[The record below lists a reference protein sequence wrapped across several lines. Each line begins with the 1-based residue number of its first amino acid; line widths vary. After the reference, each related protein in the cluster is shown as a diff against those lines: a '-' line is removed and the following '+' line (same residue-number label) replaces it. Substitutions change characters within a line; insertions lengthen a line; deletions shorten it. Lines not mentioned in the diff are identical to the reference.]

1 LHKVEPVGNVP
12 GVAVKVK
19 NDRAV
24 LFAREKPSV
33 QKFAVLGVEKGFF
46 VLKAKLLGMEI
57 KVGLGKVNEETLDPG
72 IEKIRADGK
81 DQDENNQ
88 ISPVDRHQ
96 QHLPERIYFSHGPII
111 ADPFPAAKSKNPVL
125 IEPGTGGVVS

>member
-1 LHKVEPVGNVP
+1 
-12 GVAVKVK
+12 
-19 NDRAV
+19 
-24 LFAREKPSV
+24 V
-33 QKFAVLGVEKGFF
+33 QKFVVLGVEKGFF
-46 VLKAKLLGMEI
+46 VLKTKLLGMEI

-88 ISPVDRHQ
+88 ISPVDRHE
-96 QHLPERIYFSHGPII
+96 QHLTERIFFSHGPII